1 MTPPVRNPSNY
12 GHISLQDLL
21 RLRLNEA
28 SQQSSLL
35 DELQKEVKTA
45 ALPNDSHSSVSVIQ
59 RLEQQL
65 RAEMQKRE
73 TVELKCISLERER
86 EASSRQTEG
95 VDNLRIKVS
104 QMLERLRHER
114 EQRSKVD
121 KILVNEKHKLSVMS
135 DHIEKLMIHLRHEA
149 IAKSRSLKAQ
159 SKQQR
164 EIDILTENI
173 LSANKKNDRKDEL
186 ISELRNSAQ
195 LLEAQ
200 LKLMDEKFMELRT
213 KLNFQ
218 RNQTEM
224 IIRRKDKELQQQ
236 VRVQEE
242 STKGKDSASALNINR
257 RKGGGSE
264 MHPFPREGRNSVA
277 NLKKTLSKSIKGKG
291 A

>member
-1 MTPPVRNPSNY
+1 M
-12 GHISLQDLL
+12 
-21 RLRLNEA
+21 
-28 SQQSSLL
+28 
-35 DELQKEVKTA
+35 
-45 ALPNDSHSSVSVIQ
+45 
-59 RLEQQL
+59 
-65 RAEMQKRE
+65 
-73 TVELKCISLERER
+73 
-86 EASSRQTEG
+86 
-95 VDNLRIKVS
+95 
-104 QMLERLRHER
+104 
-114 EQRSKVD
+114 
-121 KILVNEKHKLSVMS
+121 
-135 DHIEKLMIHLRHEA
+135 
-149 IAKSRSLKAQ
+149 
-159 SKQQR
+159 
-164 EIDILTENI
+164 
-173 LSANKKNDRKDEL
+173 